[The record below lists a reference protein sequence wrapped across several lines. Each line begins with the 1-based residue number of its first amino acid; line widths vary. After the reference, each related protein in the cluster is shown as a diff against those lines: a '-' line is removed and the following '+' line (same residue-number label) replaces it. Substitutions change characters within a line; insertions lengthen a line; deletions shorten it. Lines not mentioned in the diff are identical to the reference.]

1 MSQTASGV
9 KGGNNVEGNEPSSKR
24 VRRLPVPQ
32 MDRRSPSFLMTGN
45 LIENPLLCRR
55 ANNQVQRG
63 RGTALALELTMKYQR
78 AAGRERKEGEERRK
92 VGGRMRNTAVGA
104 KRKQRERESN
114 KKRAQIWMEEGRITD
129 WTEIKRLSHVRVRK
143 EGEIKRESEEKGEG
157 KESRVKS
164 ELSSLPRAQFPDHD

>member
-1 MSQTASGV
+1 MILYAGGTRLGGGAGGSQTGSGV

-55 ANNQVQRG
+55 VNNQVQRG

-78 AAGRERKEGEERRK
+78 AAGRERKEVKKDGKSGPNEKYSSRSEK
-92 VGGRMRNTAVGA
+92 KA
-104 KRKQRERESN
+104 KR
-114 KKRAQIWMEEGRITD
+114 
-129 WTEIKRLSHVRVRK
+129 
-143 EGEIKRESEEKGEG
+143 EG
-157 KESRVKS
+157 K
-164 ELSSLPRAQFPDHD
+164 